1 MIKASKE
8 VIILKIRRGTSLLVV
23 QQLGLQA
30 TKAGGRGSIPV

>member
-8 VIILKIRRGTSLLVV
+8 LIILKVRRGTSLLV